1 MNFLQPTYLWGL
13 LFILVPLVI
22 HLLNKGDVK
31 TIKVGSVRYL
41 TEQET
46 KQTRQIR
53 LNELLLLFL
62 RMLLLAFLVLATT
75 EPVLPSKNKNVA
87 LTYLVEPSLI
97 NSGQMD
103 TFLKEAPGVP
113 IRLFANNFPALDSE
127 NLPQEVP
134 DYWQLAQELPNLES
148 DSIVVFSKARMT
160 GIRGKRPVIPATV
173 FWIVMDE
180 VEVTDSL
187 IGATAT
193 IDGAVVH
200 TIKSDASYTD
210 IENTFISKNQ
220 IAYSSEDSIITE
232 QNEISKTIPIYP
244 KDTLRIGISYDVEFL
259 KEKLFFTAA
268 FEAIAEYSQRH
279 LVLEE
284 VTGANPLG
292 KTTFHL
298 RVWLKRDI
306 PPKIEGKLIRYQA
319 DTLATKIIEKASEK
333 DLFYLTQRLTIDRV
347 LRERLTEDLLQI
359 VITAP
364 ALEAAISS
372 LDKRTLPAQEF
383 TPAVKDIVSMD
394 AKKQQRSM
402 ANWFWI
408 AALLVLVLERLLAKF
423 RKQ

>member
-13 LFILVPLVI
+13 FFIVVPLVI
-22 HLLNKGDVK
+22 HLFNKGDVK

-62 RMLLLAFLVLATT
+62 RMLLLIFLVLAMT

-87 LTYLVEPSLI
+87 LTYLVEPALI
-97 NSGQMD
+97 HSGQMD
-103 TFLKEAPGVP
+103 AFLKEAPGVP
-113 IRLFANNFPALDSE
+113 IRLFANDFPAMDSE
-127 NLPQEVP
+127 NLQQEVP
-134 DYWQLAQELPNLES
+134 NYWQLAQELQNLES

-160 GIRGKRPVIPATV
+160 GVQGRRPVIPATV

-180 VEVTDSL
+180 VDATDSL
-187 IGATAT
+187 IGAAAAKN
-193 IDGAVVH
+193 GAVVH
-200 TIKSDASYTD
+200 AIKSDAGYTD
-210 IENTFISKNQ
+210 IQHTVIPKDQ
-220 IAYSSEDSIITE
+220 ITYSSEDSITIV
-232 QNEISKTIPIYP
+232 QNEISKNIPIYS
-244 KDTLRIGISYDVEFL
+244 KDTLRIGMSYDVEFL

-268 FEAIAEYSQRH
+268 FEAIADYSQRH
-279 LVLEE
+279 LVLKE
-284 VTGANPLG
+284 VTGTSPFG
-292 KTTFHL
+292 KTNFDL
-298 RVWLKRDI
+298 IVWLKRNV
-306 PPKIEGKLIRYQA
+306 PPKIEGKLLRYQA

-347 LRERLTEDLLQI
+347 LHERLTEDILQI

-383 TPAVKDIVSMD
+383 TPTVKDIVSMD
-394 AKKQQRSM
+394 TKKQQRSM

-408 AALLVLVLERLLAKF
+408 AALLVFVLERLLAKF